1 MKNFEKFGSKNF
13 FGVKFHIRSGS
24 YFFTKAHKM
33 VSRSKTGFFRA
44 LEKIFLSHKN
54 KDIGILKHQFR
65 SSYSFWASADES
77 RTPYYGKG
85 DSDILDT
92 LLNLYDARTLE
103 LRWTI
108 SSNTGKEDI
117 FTKNLFHDTYFF

>member
-1 MKNFEKFGSKNF
+1 MKNFKKFGSKIVRGQISHLVRILF
-13 FGVKFHIRSGS
+13 FLQKHTKWYQGVKLD
-24 YFFTKAHKM
+24 
-33 VSRSKTGFFRA
+33 FFRA

-54 KDIGILKHQFR
+54 KDIGILKHQLR